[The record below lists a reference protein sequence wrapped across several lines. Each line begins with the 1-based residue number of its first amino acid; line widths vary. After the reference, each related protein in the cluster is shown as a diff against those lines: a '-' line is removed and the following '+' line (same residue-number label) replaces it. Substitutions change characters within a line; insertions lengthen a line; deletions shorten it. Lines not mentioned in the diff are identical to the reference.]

1 MKNTTS
7 YKEFKDAGYREVWG
21 IGNKDT
27 LFKYCR
33 AERLLM
39 TKVVDIDTAL
49 YSKERPEGFVIDLD
63 IEKEEKIYLGY
74 KLGCRGFV
82 VFLNGFHDPL
92 IDYLVER
99 EKKYWERAREIG
111 REKRRESGNIVSGHP
126 PYGYYLLK
134 GKMYIDKYES
144 FIVKFVFY
152 RYSQGC
158 KFPSIAKELN
168 IRGFRNR
175 KGNPFKA
182 GSIES
187 IIKNRRIY
195 QGYLKNGDSE
205 VKGDFKGILEDSEDL
220 LTKDWIN
227 RVFDAETEAKIS
239 RHASHAGLTIKPY
252 VLVEGMYEGKEKL
265 RKVRNESKRSI

>member
-1 MKNTTS
+1 MKNTIS
-7 YKEFKDAGYREVWG
+7 YNEYKEAGYKEVWG
-21 IGNKDT
+21 IGDKDT

-33 AERLLM
+33 AERLLL

-49 YSKERPEGFVIDLD
+49 YSKEKPEGFVIG
-63 IEKEEKIYLGY
+63 IELGEYEREYIGY

-82 VFLNGFHDPL
+82 IFTDGTDNPL
-92 IDYLVER
+92 IDYFIKR
-99 EKKYWERAREIG
+99 EKRYWERAREIG

-195 QGYLKNGDSE
+195 QGYLKNGESE
-205 VKGDFKGILEDSEDL
+205 IKGDYKGILEDSEEL
-220 LTKDWIN
+220 LTEEWKN
-227 RVFDAETEAKIS
+227 RVFDRETEAKIAKYS
-239 RHASHAGLTIKPY
+239 KGLNEVIKPY
-252 VLVEGMYEGKEKL
+252 VVVDGMYEGKEEI
-265 RKVRNESKRSI
+265 RRIRRESKRSI